1 MASRM
6 ATKRLTLEY
15 KSLRE
20 SPTPY
25 IDARPSDQDILQWYY
40 VITGPPD
47 TPFAGGQYLGDLK
60 FPPNYPYSPP
70 SIRMLTPSGRFD
82 PGARLCLNMSD
93 FHPETWNPAWNVST
107 ILTGLLSFMCSSE
120 ITTGAMQTSTQKK
133 IEFSKRSVKWNMR
146 NPIFIEL
153 FSDIHEEIKQ
163 SVPDYDTVATIEVI
177 PPTPGDLVK
186 RIHSSY
192 RASAFEAA
200 QQSARAIHKEHL
212 DARRQNIKDDGDG
225 GFPMQT
231 ALVVAGAV
239 LAVVVAYAYLC

>member
-15 KSLRE
+15 KSLKE

-47 TPFAGGQYLGDLK
+47 TPFAGGQFLGDLK
-60 FPPNYPYSPP
+60 FPPNYPFGPP
-70 SIRMLTPSGRFD
+70 TIRMLTPSGRFES
-82 PGARLCLNMSD
+82 GSRLCLNMSD

-120 ITTGAMQTSTQKK
+120 LATGALQSSPEKK
-133 IEFSKRSVKWNMR
+133 VEFTKRSVKWNMQ
-146 NPIFIEL
+146 NPIFMDL
-153 FSDIHEEIKQ
+153 FSDIYEEIKQ
-163 SVPDYDTVATIEVI
+163 SVPEHAAVATIEVI
-177 PPTPGDLVK
+177 PPSTGDLVK

-192 RASAFEAA
+192 RASAYEAA
-200 QQSARAIHKEHL
+200 QQSAKAIHKEHL
-212 DARRQNIKDDGDG
+212 SIIKENTKESGNG
-225 GFPMQT
+225 AFPVVT
-231 ALVVAGAV
+231 SLVVVGAVLALVVAYV
-239 LAVVVAYAYLC
+239 HLR